1 MHALR
6 LLRPRC
12 DFRHVETGF
21 ACAEA
26 QRCKPQ
32 PDTPFE
38 QEATEA
44 CFISRGSLFPLFS
57 PVPFGQH
64 FWGAHAPHV
73 QGSAPSLNPFLM
85 SATRASL
92 TAREARALPRI
103 RTLPKSER

>member
-6 LLRPRC
+6 LLRPLC
-12 DFRHVETGF
+12 ASRHVETGF
-21 ACAEA
+21 ARAEA
-26 QRCKPQ
+26 QRGKPQ

-44 CFISRGSLFPLFS
+44 TEATEACVISRDSLFPLFS
-57 PVPFGQH
+57 PVQFGQN
-64 FWGAHAPHV
+64 FWGAHAPRV

-92 TAREARALPRI
+92 TAREARALP
-103 RTLPKSER
+103 PN